1 MSSAKSDDKIRIRF
15 SIHCRRWLL
24 TGMERSGVPVY
35 ACFAGAKTGH
45 SLYLKKHQYRTGNC
59 GVHSVKQHGNTEY
72 LLQRQAVFWVG
83 SS

>member
-1 MSSAKSDDKIRIRF
+1 MAKSDDKIRIRF

-35 ACFAGAKTGH
+35 ACYAGAKTGH
-45 SLYLKKHQYRTGNC
+45 SLYLNKHQCHTGNC
-59 GVHSVKQHGNTEY
+59 DVHSGKQHGNTEC
-72 LLQRQAVFWVG
+72 LQRRQVVFWVG